1 MTYLDDIIHFSS
13 NNRTKNAEMSFK
25 LPRRITFGKRAIK
38 ILSKDH
44 FLVYGVLW
52 NIVNVFII
60 YFTEIITTTTIIVF
74 V

>member
-13 NNRTKNAEMSFK
+13 NNRTKNAEMLFV
-25 LPRRITFGKRAIK
+25 LPQGITFGESAIEV
-38 ILSKDH
+38 LSKDY

-52 NIVNVFII
+52 DIINVFA
-60 YFTEIITTTTIIVF
+60 EITIKIVF